1 MTATTT
7 SEHHVTT
14 VLSGK
19 PLAAEIR
26 RRTSGQAAALG
37 AAGTQPR
44 LVVVTA
50 TDDESTMWY
59 VRSIAKAAAA
69 VGIDCDIADL
79 GPSASQAHVRDT
91 LRALNQDREVHGII
105 LQTPLPDGMS
115 LAELAVEI
123 DPAKDVDGANPTS
136 LGRCAAGLPGFT
148 PATAEAV
155 VRLLDHYGVD
165 LVGRDIAM
173 VGRSVVVGT
182 PVALLLLERHAT
194 VTVCHSRT
202 ADLEDH
208 TSAADIVIVAAGV
221 PRLVAAN
228 HVGTGAV
235 VIDVGTNA
243 TDDGLI
249 GDVDAG
255 AVDGIADALT
265 PVPGGVGPVTTALL
279 LAHTVQAAGRSA
291 GWSAPQS
298 VVSRSAE
305 RVADEV
311 FLHHRLRRRR
321 TTGHRPRQLT
331 RGAPVTVT
339 KEQPPE
345 PLRDTATTHGPL
357 PHMDHE
363 PGLVDLDAAETAARD
378 FLRHLG
384 VSLDPEAAEQTPGRM
399 ARAYAE
405 LLTPRPFNLTTFPNE
420 QGCGDFVI
428 ARDIPMHSVCEHH
441 FLPFAGVAHVGYLPG
456 ARIVGLSKLARVVEH
471 FSRRPQVQERL
482 TQQIA
487 SWLTERLDADAV
499 GVVVEAEHM
508 CMSMRGVQASG
519 STTTT
524 SAMLGALGKDA
535 ELRREFLSLIN
546 LARPGR

>member
-1 MTATTT
+1 MTATTI

-26 RRTSGQAAALG
+26 RCTSGQAAALG

-79 GPSASQAHVRDT
+79 GPSASRAHVRDT

-123 DPAKDVDGANPTS
+123 DPAKDVDGANPAS

-208 TSAADIVIVAAGV
+208 TSAADIVIVAAGG
-221 PRLVAAN
+221 PR
-228 HVGTGAV
+228 
-235 VIDVGTNA
+235 
-243 TDDGLI
+243 
-249 GDVDAG
+249 
-255 AVDGIADALT
+255 
-265 PVPGGVGPVTTALL
+265 
-279 LAHTVQAAGRSA
+279 
-291 GWSAPQS
+291 
-298 VVSRSAE
+298 
-305 RVADEV
+305 
-311 FLHHRLRRRR
+311 
-321 TTGHRPRQLT
+321 
-331 RGAPVTVT
+331 
-339 KEQPPE
+339 
-345 PLRDTATTHGPL
+345 
-357 PHMDHE
+357 
-363 PGLVDLDAAETAARD
+363 
-378 FLRHLG
+378 
-384 VSLDPEAAEQTPGRM
+384 
-399 ARAYAE
+399 
-405 LLTPRPFNLTTFPNE
+405 
-420 QGCGDFVI
+420 
-428 ARDIPMHSVCEHH
+428 
-441 FLPFAGVAHVGYLPG
+441 
-456 ARIVGLSKLARVVEH
+456 
-471 FSRRPQVQERL
+471 
-482 TQQIA
+482 
-487 SWLTERLDADAV
+487 
-499 GVVVEAEHM
+499 
-508 CMSMRGVQASG
+508 
-519 STTTT
+519 
-524 SAMLGALGKDA
+524 
-535 ELRREFLSLIN
+535 
-546 LARPGR
+546 